1 MSQPSTSQRVVGLGR
16 SGTLLQHSF
25 AHPHLI
31 FALHLPPRPFHH
43 FSLNLVYLCPQR
55 ATMHDRAGEEFWGG
69 MDLSHLYL
77 SPKFLISNFTP
88 QP

>member
-55 ATMHDRAGEEFWGG
+55 ATMHDRAGEEFWNA
-69 MDLSHLYL
+69 MDDFQGLMTCCLSTQRAKG
-77 SPKFLISNFTP
+77 S
-88 QP
+88 